1 MTIIENIS
9 CSIQIVVRAIG
20 VVAKLEV
27 YVDVEH
33 ADYYQG
39 QAEYNSPNYKES
51 VKILRIVLNISG

>member
-1 MTIIENIS
+1 M
-9 CSIQIVVRAIG
+9 VRAIG

-39 QAEYNSPNYKES
+39 QAEYNSLNYKES
-51 VKILRIVLNISG
+51 VKTLRIALIISG

>member
-1 MTIIENIS
+1 M
-9 CSIQIVVRAIG
+9 VGDIG

-39 QAEYNSPNYKES
+39 QAEYNSLNYKES
-51 VKILRIVLNISG
+51 VKTLRIALIISG